1 MWKETGSL
9 TDLRVVDSYYK
20 LRTNDRAVDNELK
33 PTKVIVQRKLSSR
46 EKKLFLAVGFLF
58 LLCLGLLIA
67 TVVLASRRKAEE
79 TFRSDCKT
87 QDCLLV
93 AASK

>member
-9 TDLRVVDSYYK
+9 TDLRVVDNYFK
-20 LRTNDRAVDNELK
+20 LRTHDTAVDNELK
-33 PTKVIVQRKLSSR
+33 PAKVIVQRKLSSR

-58 LLCLGLLIA
+58 ILCLGLLIA

-79 TFRSDCKT
+79 TFRFDCKT
-87 QDCLLV
+87 QDCVLV